1 MTILS
6 AQTIR
11 KLRLIDPMEE
21 RQQHESGC
29 SFGLSAC
36 GYDVRLDQDITIT
49 PGCFVLASTMEK
61 FHMPYD
67 VVGKVHDKSTWAR
80 RGLAV
85 QNTVIE
91 PGWSGYLT
99 MEISCNIFGHRL
111 FAEKWDLPYGKVVE
125 GGKSVYYDNQ
135 QIVLKAGTPIA
146 QILFQFLDEATEKPY
161 NGKYQNQERGVVPAK
176 SGIGYE

>member
-11 KLRLIDPMEE
+11 KLRLIDPIVE

-49 PGCFVLASTMEK
+49 PGCFVLASTMER
-61 FHMPYD
+61 FHMPNN

-99 MEISCNIFGHRL
+99 MEISCNIFIGSY
-111 FAEKWDLPYGKVVE
+111 FVESWDLPRLENLGRVPE
-125 GGKSVYYDNQ
+125 M
-135 QIVLKAGTPIA
+135 ILKAGTPIA
-146 QILFQFLDEATEKPY
+146 QILFQFLDEETEQPY
-161 NGKYQNQERGVVPAK
+161 PDNGKYQNQERGVVPAR
-176 SGIGYE
+176 SGVGKG

>member
-11 KLRLIDPMEE
+11 KLRLIDPIVE

-29 SFGLSAC
+29 SYGLSAC

-99 MEISCNIFGHRL
+99 MEISCNIFGDRDFISMWTGIGWL
-111 FAEKWDLPYGKVVE
+111 DFYDSGTSYGPHV
-125 GGKSVYYDNQ
+125 
-135 QIVLKAGTPIA
+135 ILKAGTPIA
-146 QILFQFLDEATEKPY
+146 QILFEFLDEATEQPY
-161 NGKYQNQERGVVPAK
+161 PLTGKYQNQERGIVPAR
-176 SGIGYE
+176 SGVGKG

>member
-11 KLRLIDPMEE
+11 KRQLLDPMEE

-99 MEISCNIFGHRL
+99 MEISCNILIGHY
-111 FAEKWDLPYGKVVE
+111 FVKWWDLSEKETLGLVPQV
-125 GGKSVYYDNQ
+125 
-135 QIVLKAGTPIA
+135 VLKAGTPIA
-146 QILFQFLDEATEKPY
+146 QIVFQYLDEATEQPY
-161 NGKYQNQERGVVPAK
+161 PLTGKYQNQERGIVPAR
-176 SGIGYE
+176 SGVGKG